1 MTFRRGSSYLL
12 LATLRSLKPMVRQ
25 SEFTTVVSV
34 LWLGP
39 EWVGR
44 WGRRG
49 LAKSVERFSLRDL
62 PGSFG
67 FPIFRNRVPMG
78 VGRSG
83 LDREMQDFKG
93 FHFVYSKTFFRQR
106 FGVPKPSWALANRQ
120 PPEPPE
126 PHFRIR
132 ARTGTFQLHF
142 SGRRATQ
149 GRYRRSGLVGRL
161 GDSVR

>member
-1 MTFRRGSSYLL
+1 MQERCCL
-12 LATLRSLKPMVRQ
+12 VQVWQ

-39 EWVGR
+39 ERVGR
-44 WGRRG
+44 SGRRG
-49 LAKSVERFSLRDL
+49 LAKSVQRFSLRDL

-93 FHFVYSKTFFRQR
+93 FHFVYSKHFFVNDSAYQNRAGR
-106 FGVPKPSWALANRQ
+106 WLTANR
-120 PPEPPE
+120 PSRLS
-126 PHFRIR
+126 RISEFAPGP
-132 ARTGTFQLHF
+132 ARF
-142 SGRRATQ
+142 SCTSQAGARRRGRTVGQ
-149 GRYRRSGLVGRL
+149 GWSADSGILSADRVGR
-161 GDSVR
+161 VR

>member
-1 MTFRRGSSYLL
+1 M
-12 LATLRSLKPMVRQ
+12 
-25 SEFTTVVSV
+25 VSV

-44 WGRRG
+44 SGQRG

-93 FHFVYSKTFFRQR
+93 FHFVYSKHFFVNDSAYQNRAGR
-106 FGVPKPSWALANRQ
+106 WLTANR
-120 PPEPPE
+120 P
-126 PHFRIR
+126 
-132 ARTGTFQLHF
+132 
-142 SGRRATQ
+142 S
-149 GRYRRSGLVGRL
+149 RRSRISEFAPGPARFSCTSRAGARRRGGTVGQGWSRPT
-161 GDSVR
+161 GGFRPPTGSVAYADHGCKFGRPTCKSNAN